1 MELIEIPSEQTTAA
15 TDAVLAVMTLFAGLY
30 LRRIGRGKRWKTSL
44 WLWVFGLL
52 TLAAGLGAVA
62 HGLKLTLAVQNMLWV
77 PLYLA
82 LGLMV
87 AFFSVAA
94 VHDLWGKSVA
104 RRALP
109 FFLAVGTGFWALT
122 LVWSDSF
129 LLFVVYELLA
139 MLFAF
144 GGYAWLTWHRR
155 LAGAGWMASGILVTI
170 VAAGIQA
177 SGSLTVTLVWPFD
190 HNGIYHL
197 LQMAGVSLLVLG
209 LRTALLSDNSC
220 Q

>member
-15 TDAVLAVMTLFAGLY
+15 TDAILAVMSLFATLY
-30 LRRIGRGKRWKTSL
+30 LRRIGRGKPWKTSL
-44 WLWVFGLL
+44 WLWVFALL

-62 HGLKLTLAVQNMLWV
+62 HGLKLSLAVQNALWV
-77 PLYLA
+77 PLYLS
-82 LGLMV
+82 LGLVV

-94 VHDLWGKSVA
+94 VHDLWGETVA

-109 FFLAVGTGFWALT
+109 FLLVIGTGFWALT
-122 LVWSDSF
+122 LVWTDSF

-139 MLFAF
+139 MLFAL

-155 LAGAGWMASGILVTI
+155 LEGAGWLAAGILVTI

-177 SGSLTVTLVWPFD
+177 SGHLAVTLVWPFD

-197 LQMAGVSLLVLG
+197 LQMMGVALLVLG
-209 LRTALLSDNSC
+209 LRTALLSANSC